1 MRLLRS
7 VAAGLIVL
15 LLGAV
20 VARAGAPPSPPSSAP
35 SKGEG
40 EVKVATPLRLVP
52 DQADLFVEI
61 RQPRRLVETL
71 TTLDMLKQLQQFAPV
86 RELLDSTNA
95 HRAHQLIAYFEK
107 ELGAP
112 WPQLLDRLAGRGAVF
127 GVVFQSLHKDK
138 AAFGV
143 MPAPILL
150 VVQGEDAKLMRQFF
164 HLGLKVFEQEL
175 ARQEA
180 KEKPVQ
186 GSYEGVETV
195 RVGTEFHAAV
205 VGGALL
211 VSNSEKMLHAG
222 LDRHLGRA
230 KKSLADV
237 SSVADAAKL
246 LPADPLVSFWLNM
259 ATVRQSPGAK
269 TAYRSPPRDDAQL
282 TVLFG
287 HYLDLLGRSPFVCAG
302 VYAEKDGVSAS
313 VRLPC
318 GRDGMGLDQLL
329 HVPPPGKPGSRPLL
343 EPKNVLYSESNFLDV
358 SRVWNERDRLFNTK
372 QAQALERVDSGRA
385 MPLSLTG
392 AKVSKLLTQAGPYY
406 RFVAAHQTESGYKKT
421 PKIAIPAFALVWELR
436 EPEAFTK
443 SMDTILRGVALLAG
457 AQANL
462 KLAEEK
468 YKDCK
473 LVGYRFPEDQTLKG
487 DDNDLRYNFSPCFT
501 RVGDQFVAAS
511 TIELCRE
518 LVDVIKKEGTSPSRG
533 GESSARI
540 RLYGSG
546 AAAYLQTI
554 EGLLVTQTALDQ
566 AVSPKEAREQVKM
579 ILDMVRHFG
588 TLSLDPVVKETMTQ
602 YEIHLRPEK
611 ETRTSNALPKRP

>member
-1 MRLLRS
+1 MRLLRF

-20 VARAGAPPSPPSSAP
+20 VARAGAPPSPPPSP
-35 SKGEG
+35 LSKGEG
-40 EVKVATPLRLVP
+40 GVKVATPLRLIP
-52 DQADLFVEI
+52 DQSDLLVAI
-61 RQPRRLVETL
+61 GQPRRLIETL
-71 TTLDMLKQLQQFAPV
+71 TTLDKLKQLQQFAPV
-86 RELLDSTNA
+86 RELVDSTNA
-95 HRAHQLIAYFEK
+95 RRTRQLIAYFEK
-107 ELGAP
+107 EMGAP
-112 WPQLLDRLAGRGAVF
+112 WPQLLDRLAGRGAVL
-127 GVVFQSLHKDK
+127 GVAFQSLHKDK
-138 AAFGV
+138 AASG
-143 MPAPILL
+143 PTPTPYLI
-150 VVQGEDAKLMRQFF
+150 VVQGDDEQLMRRFF
-164 HLGLKVFEQEL
+164 HLGLKVLEQEL

-186 GSYEGVETV
+186 RSYEGIETV
-195 RVGTEFHAAV
+195 RVGTGFHAAV
-205 VGGALL
+205 ASGALL
-211 VSNSEKMLHAG
+211 FSNTEKMLHAG

-237 SSVADAAKL
+237 PSVGEAAQF
-246 LPADPLVSFWLNM
+246 LPGNPLVSVWLNM
-259 ATVRQSPGAK
+259 EMVRQAPGAK

-282 TVLFG
+282 TVLLG

-302 VYAEKDGVSAS
+302 VYAEKDGFTAS

-358 SRVWNERDRLFNTK
+358 SRIWNERDRLFNTK
-372 QAQALERVDSGRA
+372 QARALESFDSGRA

-406 RFVAAHQTESGYKKT
+406 RFVAAHQTESGYKKP

-443 SMDTILRGVALLAG
+443 SMDTILRGVALLVG

-487 DDNDLRYNFSPCFT
+487 DVNDLRYNFSPCFA

-511 TIELCRE
+511 TIEFCRE
-518 LVDVIKKEGTSPSRG
+518 LVDVIQKEGTSPSRG
-533 GESSARI
+533 GESTARM

-554 EGLLVTQTALDQ
+554 EDLLVTRTALDQ
-566 AVSPKEAREQVKM
+566 AVSPKEAREQVR
-579 ILDMVRHFG
+579 IFLDMVRHVG
-588 TLSLDPVVKETMTQ
+588 ALSFEPVVKENMTQ
-602 YEIHLRPEK
+602 YEIRLRPEK
-611 ETRTSNALPKRP
+611 

>member
-1 MRLLRS
+1 MRLLRF

-15 LLGAV
+15 ILGAV
-20 VARAGAPPSPPSSAP
+20 VARAGEPPSPSPSPPA
-35 SKGEG
+35 KGEG
-40 EVKVATPLRLVP
+40 GVKAVTPLRLVP
-52 DQADLFVEI
+52 DQVDLLVEV

-71 TTLDMLKQLQQFAPV
+71 TTLDTLKQLQQFAPV

-95 HRAHQLIAYFEK
+95 RRTRQLIAYFEK

-112 WPQLLDRLAGRGAVF
+112 WPQLLDRLAGRGIVL
-127 GVVFQSLHKDK
+127 GVTFQSLHKDK

-143 MPAPILL
+143 TPTPVLI
-150 VVQGEDAKLMRQFF
+150 VVQGDDAKLIGQFF
-164 HLGLKVFEQEL
+164 HVGLRVFEQEL

-186 GSYEGVETV
+186 GSYQGIETV
-195 RVGTEFHAAV
+195 RVGSEFHAAV
-205 VGGALL
+205 AGGALL
-211 VSNSEKMLHAG
+211 FSNTEKMLHAG

-237 SSVADAAKL
+237 SSVADAARL
-246 LPADPLVSFWLNM
+246 LPAEPLASFWLNM
-259 ATVRQSPGAK
+259 ESVRQAPGAK
-269 TAYRSPPRDDAQL
+269 VAYRSPPRDDAQS

-302 VYAEKDGVSAS
+302 VYPEKDGFTVT
-313 VRLPC
+313 VRVPC

-343 EPKNVLYSESNFLDV
+343 EPKNVLYSESNYLDIA
-358 SRVWNERDRLFNTK
+358 RIWNERDRLFNDK
-372 QAQALERVDSGRA
+372 QVKGLEKFDKQTVV
-385 MPLSLTG
+385 PFLIG
-392 AKVSKLLTQAGPYY
+392 AKISKLLPQMGPYY
-406 RFVAAHQTESGYKKT
+406 RFVAAHQTNSGYKKT

-436 EPEAFTK
+436 EPEAFAK
-443 SMDTILRGVALLAG
+443 SVDTILRGVALFVG

-468 YKDCK
+468 YKDYK

-501 RVGDQFVAAS
+501 RVGDQFIAAS

-518 LVDVIKKEGTSPSRG
+518 LVDVIQKEGTSPSRG
-533 GESSARI
+533 GDSSARM

-554 EGLLVTQTALDQ
+554 EDLLVTQTALDQ
-566 AVSPKEAREQVKM
+566 AVSPKEAREQVRM

-588 TLSLDPVVKETMTQ
+588 ALSLGPVVQETMTQ
-602 YEIHLRPEK
+602 YEIRLRPEK
-611 ETRTSNALPKRP
+611 ESRMSDASPKRP